1 MGRRVMLIVG
11 AAIVALAIGVG
22 VAFAA
27 ASNARSSNT
36 GGDTLAGP
44 TWTLTRLEVDGKVGK
59 PASARGAPT
68 ITFHSDG
75 QFNGFSGCNTYGG
88 KYALAG
94 GRITLSDTAMTLM
107 ACVNPDLTTDSD
119 AMSFEADYML
129 GLGRI
134 TECLVSGDT
143 LTLRDSA
150 GKVTMTFR
158 RGA

>member
-1 MGRRVMLIVG
+1 MGRRVMLIVV
-11 AAIVALAIGVG
+11 AAIVTLAIGVG

-27 ASNARSSNT
+27 SNAHNSNT
-36 GGDTLAGP
+36 NGGALAGP
-44 TWTLTRLEVDGKVGK
+44 TWTLTRLEIDGKVGI

-75 QFNGFSGCNTYGG
+75 RFNGFSGCNTYGG

-94 GRITLSDTAMTLM
+94 GRITVSDTAMTLM
-107 ACVNPDLTTDSD
+107 ACINPDLTTDSD

-129 GLGRI
+129 DLGRI
-134 TECLVSGDT
+134 TEYRVRGDT